1 MIIVIL
7 AMFINNK
14 KFVSCIIDNPVPES
28 VSPFYNAKGPKPL
41 GWYMEFLK
49 TLLKEKKYM
58 FVGVVIFFLIEIIMM
73 ASFCSAIISLKSL
86 I

>member
-1 MIIVIL
+1 
-7 AMFINNK
+7 MFINNK